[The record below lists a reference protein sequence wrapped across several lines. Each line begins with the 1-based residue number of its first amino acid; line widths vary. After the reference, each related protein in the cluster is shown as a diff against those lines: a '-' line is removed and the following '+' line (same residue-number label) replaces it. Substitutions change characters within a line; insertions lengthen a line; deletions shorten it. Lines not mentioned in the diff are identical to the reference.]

1 MIYYIQFNRR
11 GDRSMTIKKAAPFLL
26 LIVTIIWGSGF
37 TASQAAIDG
46 GLSAAFIMFGRFIV
60 AALTIGVI
68 FCKKLKHWTKQEI
81 LMSLTVGLILFFAHY
96 TQTLG
101 LEQTTPSKNAFLT
114 ATNVVM
120 VPFLYWILARKQPG
134 VKAFISAV
142 ICFAGICIL
151 SVDFSQG
158 MVFGVGDLLSL
169 LCALLF
175 AGHIAVVGYFVDKMD
190 GIKLAFGQ
198 LAGAAVFSTIAFLI
212 LDRDFSVIRPT
223 IGVASV
229 VYLGI
234 FSTGVCFFLQTISQE
249 HVSSTKASLILSL
262 ESVFGTLFSILLG
275 YEVLKIN
282 MVLGGLMILVS
293 IVFVEV
299 QFKKGTKHAS

>member
-1 MIYYIQFNRR
+1 
-11 GDRSMTIKKAAPFLL
+11 MTMSIKKAAPFLL

-46 GLSAAFIMFGRFIV
+46 GLSAAFIMFGRFLV
-60 AALTIGVI
+60 AALTIGLV
-68 FCKKLKHWTKQEI
+68 FHKKLKNWTKKEI
-81 LMSLTVGLILFFAHY
+81 LMSFTVGLILFFAHF

-175 AGHIAVVGYFVDKMD
+175 ALHIAVVGYFVDKMD

-198 LAGAAVFSTIAFLI
+198 LAGAAIFSTIAFLI

-229 VYLGI
+229 VYLGV

-262 ESVFGTLFSILLG
+262 ESVFGTMFSILLG

-282 MVLGGLMILVS
+282 MVLGGLMILAS
-293 IVFVEV
+293 IIFVEV
-299 QFKKGTKHAS
+299 QFKKKRV

>member
-1 MIYYIQFNRR
+1 
-11 GDRSMTIKKAAPFLL
+11 MTIKKAAPFLL

>member
-1 MIYYIQFNRR
+1 
-11 GDRSMTIKKAAPFLL
+11 MTMSIKKAAPFLL

-46 GLSAAFIMFGRFIV
+46 GLSAAFIMFGRFLV
-60 AALTIGVI
+60 AALTIGLI
-68 FCKKLKHWTKQEI
+68 FCKKLKNWTKKEI
-81 LMSLTVGLILFFAHY
+81 LMSLTVGLILFFAHF

-158 MVFGVGDLLSL
+158 MVFGAGDLLSL

-175 AGHIAVVGYFVDKMD
+175 ALHIAVVGYFVDKMD

-198 LAGAAVFSTIAFLI
+198 LAGAAIFSTIAFLI

-229 VYLGI
+229 VYLGV

-262 ESVFGTLFSILLG
+262 ESVFGTMFSILLG

-282 MVLGGLMILVS
+282 MVLGGLMILAS
-293 IVFVEV
+293 IIFVEV
-299 QFKKGTKHAS
+299 QFQKKRA

>member
-1 MIYYIQFNRR
+1 
-11 GDRSMTIKKAAPFLL
+11 MTIKKAAPFLL

-81 LMSLTVGLILFFAHY
+81 LMSLTVGLILFFAHD

-169 LCALLF
+169 LCAMLF

-282 MVLGGLMILVS
+282 MVLGGLMILAS

>member
-1 MIYYIQFNRR
+1 M
-11 GDRSMTIKKAAPFLL
+11 LL
-26 LIVTIIWGSGF
+26 LVTIIWGSGF

-46 GLSAAFIMFGRFIV
+46 GLSAAFIMFGRFLV
-60 AALTIGVI
+60 AALTIGLV
-68 FCKKLKHWTKQEI
+68 FYKKLKNWTKKEI

-134 VKAFISAV
+134 IKAFISAI
-142 ICFAGICIL
+142 ICFGGICIL

-175 AGHIAVVGYFVDKMD
+175 ALHIAVVGYFIDKMD

-229 VYLGI
+229 VYLGV

-262 ESVFGTLFSILLG
+262 ESVFGTMFSILLG

-282 MVLGGLMILVS
+282 MVLGGLMILAS

-299 QFKKGTKHAS
+299 QFTRKK

>member
-1 MIYYIQFNRR
+1 
-11 GDRSMTIKKAAPFLL
+11 MTMSIKKAAPFLL

-46 GLSAAFIMFGRFIV
+46 GLSAAFIMFGRFLV
-60 AALTIGVI
+60 AALTIGLV
-68 FCKKLKHWTKQEI
+68 FCKKLKNWTKKEI
-81 LMSLTVGLILFFAHY
+81 LMSLTVGLILFFAHF

-175 AGHIAVVGYFVDKMD
+175 ALHIAVVGYFVDKMD

-198 LAGAAVFSTIAFLI
+198 LAGAAIFSTIAFLI

-229 VYLGI
+229 VYLGV

-262 ESVFGTLFSILLG
+262 ESVFGTMFSILLG

-282 MVLGGLMILVS
+282 MVLGGLMILAS
-293 IVFVEV
+293 IIFVEV
-299 QFKKGTKHAS
+299 QFKKKRV

>member
-1 MIYYIQFNRR
+1 
-11 GDRSMTIKKAAPFLL
+11 MTMSIKKAAPFLL

-46 GLSAAFIMFGRFIV
+46 GLSAAFIMFGRFLV
-60 AALTIGVI
+60 AALTIGLV
-68 FCKKLKHWTKQEI
+68 FCKKLKNWTKKEI
-81 LMSLTVGLILFFAHY
+81 LMSLTVGLILFFAHF

-158 MVFGVGDLLSL
+158 MVFGAGDLLSL

-175 AGHIAVVGYFVDKMD
+175 ALHIAVVGYFVDKMD

-198 LAGAAVFSTIAFLI
+198 LAGAAIFSTIAFLI

-229 VYLGI
+229 VYLGV

-262 ESVFGTLFSILLG
+262 ESVFGTMFSILLG

-282 MVLGGLMILVS
+282 MVLGGLMILAS
-293 IVFVEV
+293 IIFVEV
-299 QFKKGTKHAS
+299 QFKKKRV